1 MLLKINLLN
10 MKNKKIIIAVVVLIV
25 IVIGA
30 VVSGGNN
37 KTAST
42 DVVRV
47 GVILPLSGQY
57 AAFGE
62 SVKKSMEMS
71 LQDLPNKNVEL
82 VFEDDQFDSKKALS
96 AYNKLQSVDNVD
108 MVVGLAS
115 PSLEVLKPLVNQSN
129 ELMFTV
135 GNEASIENDN
145 VFEII
150 PWAATLFKTLGQEVS
165 GRYKTVALVY
175 SADWSIAQTNKA
187 QFIQGVGNTK
197 YVEVAIASN
206 SDVRTEVSKML
217 DSGVDSYTLFLP
229 VDQGVKFIA
238 EVEKQK
244 GNKKIDLIC
253 DGNIELSI
261 GDYLKKGLTEKNF
274 EGCISTMIADTTSKE
289 YTAKYKQLYNAE
301 PNFLGVYGY
310 DSVQVISKYL
320 AGKDKNDWKSILEN
334 KKFGY
339 MGASGNIK
347 FDETG
352 SRVLESATHIFKDGK
367 FVNI

>member
-1 MLLKINLLN
+1 
-10 MKNKKIIIAVVVLIV
+10 MKNKKIIIAVVILIV

-30 VVSGGNN
+30 VVYGGND

-42 DVVRV
+42 DKVRV

-129 ELMFTV
+129 ELLFTV

-150 PWAATLFKTLGQEVS
+150 PWGAKLFTKLGEEVS
-165 GRYKTVALVY
+165 GKYKKIGIVTASDVSLFQV
-175 SADWSIAQTNKA
+175 NKDLFLRGLKN
-187 QFIQGVGNTK
+187 QD
-197 YVEVAIASN
+197 YVEISVSSN
-206 SDVRTEVSKML
+206 SDIKTEVSKML
-217 DSGVDSYTLFLP
+217 NQGVDSYTVFTTT
-229 VDQGVKFIA
+229 DQGVKLIS
-238 EVEKQK
+238 EVTKQS
-244 GNKKIDLIC
+244 GNKKVQVIC
-253 DGNIELSI
+253 DGNMELTI
-261 GDYLKKGLTEKNF
+261 GEYFKRGLTDKDF

-320 AGKDKNDWKSILEN
+320 AGKNKNDWKNILED

-352 SRVLESATHIFKDGK
+352 SRVLESATHIFKGGK